1 VDNIDYKKLY
11 ELQDKVMDIVFEVE
25 NVFYLTGGTCLSRFY
40 QEKRYSDDLDFFS
53 QDEPRF
59 QVAIKNIKQVLKSEF
74 EIIVETQSKDFVRL
88 MVDDFLQVDFI
99 NDRVYRHGKSI
110 VLENGYCID
119 NIENVLSNKLNAIID
134 RDEEKDV
141 FDIYMMSR
149 FYDFDWNHILAISHK
164 KAFFALEDL
173 IIRLKTFPIELLDNI
188 NLVDKDFLKNFKNE
202 FEIIVD
208 EINQKTEH
216 KI

>member
-1 VDNIDYKKLY
+1 MDNIDYKKLY